1 MFNSTVLEVGIGMVF
16 CFASVS
22 LIVSQI
28 NEGISSALQLRA
40 KGLLKGVKQLL
51 NDPNFSGLAK
61 TLYQHALV
69 NPLDPGTA
77 TSQKGLKALPS
88 YIDPVHFARAFID
101 NLQTA
106 AGAAGVAASDLQN
119 AIDAIPDLQ
128 IRNAVTGMYQRANR
142 TVTDFEKEL
151 VGWFD
156 QGMDRVSGGYKRATQ
171 LICVTIAFLVA
182 AAFNID
188 SVHLFSAI
196 WSRPAYTAQIGANDD
211 RAAASLHE
219 AVDAMKELPIG
230 WTAKAWSGF
239 DLTTA
244 HTWQQISG
252 WLLTALSA
260 LFGAPF
266 WFDTLQRLVQLRG
279 TGRRPDDETK
289 E

>member
-1 MFNSTVLEVGIGMVF
+1 MFNSTVLEVAIGMVF

-28 NEGISSALQLRA
+28 NEGISSALKLRA

-61 TLYQHALV
+61 AIYQHALV
-69 NPLDPGTA
+69 NPMDSGAA
-77 TSQKGLKALPS
+77 TSQKELKSIPS

-101 NLQTA
+101 NLQAA
-106 AGAAGVAASDLQN
+106 AGAAGASAVDLQN
-119 AIDAIPDLQ
+119 GIDAIPDLQ
-128 IRNAVTGMYQRANR
+128 IKNAVTGMYQRAN

-151 VGWFD
+151 AGWFD
-156 QGMDRVSGGYKRATQ
+156 QGMERLSGGYKRATQ
-171 LICVTIAFLVA
+171 LICVIIAFLVA

-196 WSRPAYTAQIGANDD
+196 WSRPAYTAQIGAQDEH
-211 RAAASLHE
+211 AAASLHE

-230 WTAKAWSGF
+230 WTAEAWSSF
-239 DLTTA
+239 DPTTA

-279 TGRRPDDETK
+279 TGRKPDDEKK